1 MIGVLIWRW
10 ILIIRQVQECD
21 RIPLIDLLNEAYTS
35 PTDNIDKDKFDK
47 WHMTPNQ
54 YTFVG
59 FMDGKLV
66 ATYTIFIEHKL
77 IHNYGKVAHGE
88 DLAVLEEYR
97 GKGLAKRMMEYG
109 IEFCKQKGVY
119 KLLTTC
125 TEDMVDYYTK
135 NLGTRVHEIS
145 LRRDF
150 N

>member
-1 MIGVLIWRW
+1 M
-10 ILIIRQVQECD
+10 IIRQVQECD
-21 RIPLIDLLNEAYTS
+21 RIPLIKLLKESFPY
-35 PTDNIDKDKFDK
+35 DKGIYHLDPESFDK

-59 FMDGKLV
+59 FMDNKLV

-125 TEDMVDYYTK
+125 TEDMVEYYNK

>member
-1 MIGVLIWRW
+1 M
-10 ILIIRQVQECD
+10 IIRQVQECD
-21 RIPLIDLLNEAYTS
+21 RCDLCTLLMEAYNTNIEYIDTKTS
-35 PTDNIDKDKFDK
+35 KDRFDK
-47 WHMTPNQ
+47 WMMTPNQ

-59 FMDGKLV
+59 FMDEKLV
-66 ATYTIFIEHKL
+66 ATYTITIEHKL
-77 IHNYGKVAHGE
+77 IHNYGLVAHGE
-88 DLAVLEEYR
+88 DLAVLKEYR

-125 TEDMVDYYTK
+125 TEDMVEYYNK

>member
-1 MIGVLIWRW
+1 M
-10 ILIIRQVQECD
+10 IIRQVQECD
-21 RIPLIDLLNEAYTS
+21 REDLIQLLEEAYDFYM
-35 PTDNIDKDKFDK
+35 PLGHEDLFDK

-59 FMDGKLV
+59 FLDGKLV

-77 IHNYGKVAHGE
+77 IHNYGLVAHGE
-88 DLAVLEEYR
+88 DLAVLKEYR

-125 TEDMVDYYTK
+125 IEDMVEYYNK

>member
-1 MIGVLIWRW
+1 
-10 ILIIRQVQECD
+10 LIIRQVQECD
-21 RIPLIDLLNEAYTS
+21 RCDLCTLLMEAYNTNIEYIDTKTS
-35 PTDNIDKDKFDK
+35 KDRFDK
-47 WHMTPNQ
+47 WMMTPNQ

-59 FMDGKLV
+59 FMDEKLV
-66 ATYTIFIEHKL
+66 ATYTITIEHKL
-77 IHNYGKVAHGE
+77 IHNYGLVAHGE
-88 DLAVLEEYR
+88 DLAVLKEYR

-125 TEDMVDYYTK
+125 TEDMVEYYNK